1 MSDSEEDSGSVGR
14 QKSIFSGM
22 GRVKQINHLR
32 EKWSPKPKSPL
43 PADRTFVESPPS
55 SPWSRRP
62 SPDKYAQ
69 GPYAGDS
76 GRGSPQSVKG
86 SPRRQP
92 VVTVV
97 DMERYLAINTWLEHN
112 GVNVAQI
119 NASPDKRGI
128 SKDYG
133 LFDDMYS
140 SLDILENS
148 LMSELAYLNFSSD
161 NGSENVAAAK
171 AIEQTSTDPLSV
183 SSPALFD
190 YLVVIAPDMVDVT
203 IHNYWNLREN
213 VFEATVAFA
222 HPPESQFRVESL
234 EHFCFPTGINATTG
248 TTAASIDKSVGEN
261 SSSSSRHGE
270 FFVLMISGGGV
281 QGQSVQYA
289 MCMKGTVQIP
299 DGGDDGKNLLLP
311 ICYCIIAQIPFIP
324 FFRSVLQGL
333 LDNLR
338 DELEATGCSGSA
350 SIITDKHAGYIDDTL
365 QNLKRIPL
373 PDKGLSVSVD
383 VFPPPSSELILTR
396 PHKEHDADEKVA
408 LLLQWALPSLLSR
421 LSIDCLLQILSLL
434 LVEMKFIVVSDEIP
448 LLSAATL
455 GLASLLQPLGW
466 AGPLISVL
474 PPSMHEYMEAPVP
487 LICGVDELPLDFE
500 CSKGTCILYLAESR
514 VQLHVED
521 KRSFDA
527 LQMPEVEN
535 LSCDLT
541 RFTKEMLGRVTGS
554 FRDNVTPLSTHLVIH
569 RVRRHIEH
577 LISVC
582 AHTRETYRAGDSELH
597 DSENRFV
604 DVFMKT
610 QMFQKHQDDQPMAT
624 PIDQI
629 NHQVLSD
636 QPVVVEAPMAMSTV
650 STQHDGL
657 KSAASVLF
665 QIALAGVST
674 LPRSSSRTSVTAK
687 TAIDLET
694 EAQNPEHLELPI
706 MDEPEP
712 GSVKLSSASSPT
724 ARIFSSMKNSPN
736 EKAESPTRGQEL
748 LSPTPSEQSVQAD
761 RPGRT
766 FVWPLSQSELDIF
779 WVADEANAVSPTV
792 VSPGGAQRLVLHS
805 PMSDMF
811 ESPRRSPN
819 NESIASYVDGPKSM
833 SRSEHGGIVNAQR
846 ADTDT
851 TISIF
856 DTAMSEALGSADTI
870 DDAWLFDTSDDHIL
884 SSHQDDD
891 SDEDRGTK
899 RDSSAEECGTPPHND
914 EHVKDEAFEQNVSV
928 NNPRRSWH
936 QSLNDQNDERTEHQ
950 ESHDTVLT
958 PDQAKI
964 LITGIS
970 IDSRGAWDG
979 WSEGKM
985 FVSPD
990 FTTLTWE
997 RRVVAFAAL
1006 NMNIAD
1012 IASIFLDE
1020 AQTIPASEIKQR
1032 RIQLNFGIEAI
1043 HFQFSNSPHHDEF
1056 FSALQHLVRPTLDRG
1071 GGRKE
1076 TLSSVS
1082 PVPSP
1087 VPFHPPTSLRNEEQH
1102 VAPGNH
1108 EEDTTVAAV
1117 HAVPAQQETDID
1129 QFKRKLQRGFLVEKH
1144 GRLGKPHAK
1153 LIFTD
1158 ALCTHI
1164 MWRKPPATG
1173 AGDHHDLE
1181 HLDDQLHHRPS
1192 LFSHNK
1198 SIPVDS
1204 ITAIVTGR
1212 QTIVFRR
1219 AAANK
1224 SNERMCLSIL
1234 TPTRTLD
1241 ICAYSLEGFQELH
1254 RGFSSLLEEIKRTR
1268 DRLD

>member
-171 AIEQTSTDPLSV
+171 AIETSTDPLSV

-396 PHKEHDADEKVA
+396 PHKEHDADEK
-408 LLLQWALPSLLSR
+408 
-421 LSIDCLLQILSLL
+421 
-434 LVEMKFIVVSDEIP
+434 
-448 LLSAATL
+448 
-455 GLASLLQPLGW
+455 
-466 AGPLISVL
+466 
-474 PPSMHEYMEAPVP
+474 
-487 LICGVDELPLDFE
+487 
-500 CSKGTCILYLAESR
+500 
-514 VQLHVED
+514 
-521 KRSFDA
+521 
-527 LQMPEVEN
+527 
-535 LSCDLT
+535 
-541 RFTKEMLGRVTGS
+541 
-554 FRDNVTPLSTHLVIH
+554 
-569 RVRRHIEH
+569 
-577 LISVC
+577 
-582 AHTRETYRAGDSELH
+582 
-597 DSENRFV
+597 
-604 DVFMKT
+604 
-610 QMFQKHQDDQPMAT
+610 
-624 PIDQI
+624 
-629 NHQVLSD
+629 
-636 QPVVVEAPMAMSTV
+636 
-650 STQHDGL
+650 
-657 KSAASVLF
+657 
-665 QIALAGVST
+665 
-674 LPRSSSRTSVTAK
+674 
-687 TAIDLET
+687 T

>member
-171 AIEQTSTDPLSV
+171 AIETSTDPLSV

-203 IHNYWNLREN
+203 IRNYWNLREN

-324 FFRSVLQGL
+324 FFRAVLQGL

-338 DELEATGCSGSA
+338 NELEAAGCSGSA
-350 SIITDKHAGYIDDTL
+350 SIITDKHAGYVDDTL

-383 VFPPPSSELILTR
+383 VFPPPSAELILTR
-396 PHKEHDADEKVA
+396 PHKEHDADEK
-408 LLLQWALPSLLSR
+408 
-421 LSIDCLLQILSLL
+421 
-434 LVEMKFIVVSDEIP
+434 
-448 LLSAATL
+448 
-455 GLASLLQPLGW
+455 
-466 AGPLISVL
+466 
-474 PPSMHEYMEAPVP
+474 
-487 LICGVDELPLDFE
+487 
-500 CSKGTCILYLAESR
+500 
-514 VQLHVED
+514 
-521 KRSFDA
+521 
-527 LQMPEVEN
+527 
-535 LSCDLT
+535 
-541 RFTKEMLGRVTGS
+541 
-554 FRDNVTPLSTHLVIH
+554 
-569 RVRRHIEH
+569 
-577 LISVC
+577 
-582 AHTRETYRAGDSELH
+582 
-597 DSENRFV
+597 
-604 DVFMKT
+604 
-610 QMFQKHQDDQPMAT
+610 
-624 PIDQI
+624 
-629 NHQVLSD
+629 
-636 QPVVVEAPMAMSTV
+636 
-650 STQHDGL
+650 
-657 KSAASVLF
+657 
-665 QIALAGVST
+665 
-674 LPRSSSRTSVTAK
+674 
-687 TAIDLET
+687 
-694 EAQNPEHLELPI
+694 LPI

-748 LSPTPSEQSVQAD
+748 LSPTPSEQSAQAD
-761 RPGRT
+761 RPVRT

-779 WVADEANAVSPTV
+779 WVADEANAVIPTV
-792 VSPGGAQRLVLHS
+792 VSPGAVQRLVLHS
-805 PMSDMF
+805 PMSDTF

-819 NESIASYVDGPKSM
+819 NESVASYVDGPKSA

-856 DTAMSEALGSADTI
+856 DTAMSEALGSADTV

-899 RDSSAEECGTPPHND
+899 RDSSAEEYGTPPHND
-914 EHVKDEAFEQNVSV
+914 EHVKDEAFEQNASV

-936 QSLNDQNDERTEHQ
+936 QGMNDQNDDRTEYQ
-950 ESHDTVLT
+950 ESHDTELT

-979 WSEGKM
+979 WCEGEM

-997 RRVVAFAAL
+997 RRAVAFAAL

-1012 IASIFLDE
+1012 IASIVLEE
-1020 AQTIPASEIKQR
+1020 AQTIPTSEIKQR

-1056 FSALQHLVRPTLDRG
+1056 FGALQHLVRPTPDRG
-1071 GGRKE
+1071 EGRKE

-1087 VPFHPPTSLRNEEQH
+1087 VPYHPPTSLRNEEQH

-1153 LIFTD
+1153 VIFTD

-1164 MWRKPPATG
+1164 MWRNPPATG

-1212 QTIVFRR
+1212 HTTVFRR